1 MKNFKWIP
9 LLFLTGCA
17 VGPDYQ
23 TPQVTLPS
31 HYDATETTGE
41 LDAGELQHWW
51 TAFNDPL
58 LDVLIHE
65 ALSQNFDLRI
75 AVEKIHEVRAL
86 YQIQAAELWPK
97 VDLNGEVIRERVS
110 QSLFDSPFL
119 GPPVQ
124 SLYRV
129 GFDAS
134 WEVDIFGK
142 RRREKEAAYYEYEA
156 EVENAR
162 GVYITLLSE
171 VSANYIEMRAFQQ
184 KISLSERD
192 IYIRK
197 ELLTLSESLFR
208 AGLSSEID
216 VELLR
221 IGLEEARA
229 ALPTLQTGYRQTLNR
244 LAVLLGKPPESLH
257 EEFTERRPIPNN
269 PNAIPVGLPS
279 DLLRRRPDIR
289 QAERT
294 LAAATANLGS
304 AIADLFP
311 RFSLLGA
318 FGFDGDHANN
328 WIQAQSRTWTFG
340 PTMQWPIL
348 YFGRIRSN
356 IRAQNSVQ
364 KQALLSYEQ
373 TLLTSLEDVEN
384 ALIAYYKEEERK
396 KYFEKQ
402 VEAAKR
408 QYALSRDL
416 YLSGLSDF
424 STFLEADQTLVEAE
438 TNLVNSEEGFSTKCV
453 ALYKALGGEW

>member
-1 MKNFKWIP
+1 
-9 LLFLTGCA
+9 
-17 VGPDYQ
+17 
-23 TPQVTLPS
+23 
-31 HYDATETTGE
+31 
-41 LDAGELQHWW
+41 
-51 TAFNDPL
+51 
-58 LDVLIHE
+58 
-65 ALSQNFDLRI
+65 
-75 AVEKIHEVRAL
+75 
-86 YQIQAAELWPK
+86 
-97 VDLNGEVIRERVS
+97 
-110 QSLFDSPFL
+110 
-119 GPPVQ
+119 
-124 SLYRV
+124 
-129 GFDAS
+129 
-134 WEVDIFGK
+134 
-142 RRREKEAAYYEYEA
+142 
-156 EVENAR
+156 
-162 GVYITLLSE
+162 
-171 VSANYIEMRAFQQ
+171 
-184 KISLSERD
+184 
-192 IYIRK
+192 
-197 ELLTLSESLFR
+197 
-208 AGLSSEID
+208 
-216 VELLR
+216 
-221 IGLEEARA
+221 
-229 ALPTLQTGYRQTLNR
+229 
-244 LAVLLGKPPESLH
+244 
-257 EEFTERRPIPNN
+257 
-269 PNAIPVGLPS
+269 PS

>member
-1 MKNFKWIP
+1 MKSFKWIP

-97 VDLNGEVIRERVS
+97 VDLNAEVIRERVS

-171 VSANYIEMRAFQQ
+171 VAANYIEMRAFQQ
-184 KISLSERD
+184 KISLSE
-192 IYIRK
+192 
-197 ELLTLSESLFR
+197 
-208 AGLSSEID
+208 
-216 VELLR
+216 
-221 IGLEEARA
+221 
-229 ALPTLQTGYRQTLNR
+229 
-244 LAVLLGKPPESLH
+244 
-257 EEFTERRPIPNN
+257 
-269 PNAIPVGLPS
+269 
-279 DLLRRRPDIR
+279 
-289 QAERT
+289 
-294 LAAATANLGS
+294 
-304 AIADLFP
+304 
-311 RFSLLGA
+311 
-318 FGFDGDHANN
+318 
-328 WIQAQSRTWTFG
+328 
-340 PTMQWPIL
+340 
-348 YFGRIRSN
+348 
-356 IRAQNSVQ
+356 
-364 KQALLSYEQ
+364 
-373 TLLTSLEDVEN
+373 
-384 ALIAYYKEEERK
+384 
-396 KYFEKQ
+396 
-402 VEAAKR
+402 
-408 QYALSRDL
+408 
-416 YLSGLSDF
+416 
-424 STFLEADQTLVEAE
+424 
-438 TNLVNSEEGFSTKCV
+438 
-453 ALYKALGGEW
+453 